1 MDDIRRTHGMIK
13 EGFRV
18 FYDAVASL
26 VLTSVSN
33 RRAGSLGL
41 PQYNQC
47 SDCCAD
53 PKYFSVGF
61 FVSSSHE
68 RKCRGRAAN
77 IFHRAFSTDSSEM
90 ITKLSPDVTD
100 NSDMITMVDDISSEC
115 TMKGVLQ
122 VGFLWIRLLWW
133 FHSLCSFKLSHTDN

>member
-1 MDDIRRTHGMIK
+1 MIK

-47 SDCCAD
+47 SDCYAD

-61 FVSSSHE
+61 FVSSSQKVQRESCQH
-68 RKCRGRAAN
+68 
-77 IFHRAFSTDSSEM
+77 FSQS
-90 ITKLSPDVTD
+90 
-100 NSDMITMVDDISSEC
+100 
-115 TMKGVLQ
+115 
-122 VGFLWIRLLWW
+122 FLMAG
-133 FHSLCSFKLSHTDN
+133 S